1 MASSGDSAGLTNQ
14 SHDAPI
20 PHVRTNLLCVAFL
33 SLCSLVGCEN
43 DAKSPY
49 DIEVTQRSSALSIPK
64 RVDRANKSIRGHE
77 TKAKEKIA
85 TIPTSADKIADT
97 DWNIV
102 LEIVDAS
109 DDAGKDGAYAAE
121 MRDLEIA
128 QAFFDEEKDDF
139 TKKIGGSV
147 QAAAKGCEVDAWGA
161 VSSGMKRA
169 MTEAVEDRLKENN
182 DAFLIIDRNKDAL
195 GKKNIAALETM
206 ASDIADASY
215 TVNVAMPNA
224 KQELEDMIAASGSA
238 RSEIKKYIDEE
249 NAPPREGAKT
259 SAESEKSKKDRL
271 KIAEERLT
279 LLDAAEADAK
289 ANLADL
295 EQRTKD
301 LQKSYDNAI
310 SALKDAIKAKKGS

>member
-1 MASSGDSAGLTNQ
+1 M
-14 SHDAPI
+14 
-20 PHVRTNLLCVAFL
+20 RKTNLLLAAVL
-33 SLCSLVGCEN
+33 SWCSLVGCEN

-49 DIEVTQRSSALSIPK
+49 DIEVDQRSSALSIPK
-64 RVDRANKSIRGHE
+64 RVDRANKNIRGHE

-85 TIPTSADKIADT
+85 TLPTAADKIADT
-97 DWNIV
+97 DWALV
-102 LEIVDAS
+102 LEVVEAS
-109 DDAGKDGAYAAE
+109 DDAGKDGGYAAE

-128 QAFFDEEKDDF
+128 QAFFEDEKDDF
-139 TKKIGGSV
+139 TKKIGGAV
-147 QAAAKGCEVDAWGA
+147 QASAKGCEVDAWGA

-169 MTEAVEDRLKENN
+169 MQEAVEDRLKENN
-182 DAFLIIDRNKDAL
+182 DAFLIIERNKDAL

-224 KQELEDMIAASGSA
+224 KKELEDMVAVSGSA
-238 RSEIKKYIDEE
+238 RAEIKKYIDEE
-249 NAPPREGAKT
+249 NAPPKEGAKT
-259 SAESEKSKKDRL
+259 TPESEKSKKDRL

-301 LQKSYDNAI
+301 LQKSYDDAI
-310 SALKDAIKAKKGS
+310 AALKDAIKAKKGS